1 LTEQQEKLSKKLFD
15 LRRKLKNMLEIPKK
29 SKDVDEA
36 VTSIKKNNILKIQLE
51 YLCMSDLLILRNYLE
66 KNI

>member
-1 LTEQQEKLSKKLFD
+1 MTEQQEKLSKKLFD